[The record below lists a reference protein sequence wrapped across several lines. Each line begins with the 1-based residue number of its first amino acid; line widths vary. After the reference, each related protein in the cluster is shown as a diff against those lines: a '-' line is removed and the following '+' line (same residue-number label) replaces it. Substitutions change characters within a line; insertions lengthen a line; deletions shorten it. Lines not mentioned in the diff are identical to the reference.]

1 MQIPSINWKPR
12 KITFKRI
19 WKFVYRFFL
28 WFLGL
33 SIFLVILFR
42 WVPVPITPLMISR
55 AIEQKRDG
63 KEVKMQRNWKP
74 LEKISPHLQ
83 LAVVCTEDQ
92 NFLKHHGIDFIALEK
107 AINNTEGRSRRRGAS
122 TITQQVAKNVFL
134 WNGRSFLRKGLEAY
148 FAVLIDLFWSKQ
160 RIMEV
165 YLNVIEMG
173 DGIYGAEAA
182 SKTYFRKSAKK
193 LTKEQ
198 AATIASI
205 LPNPRRF
212 SARNPG
218 TYTRGRISWTLQQ
231 MRFWGGK
238 LDYDR
243 YKKKK

>member
-1 MQIPSINWKPR
+1 
-12 KITFKRI
+12 
-19 WKFVYRFFL
+19 
-28 WFLGL
+28 
-33 SIFLVILFR
+33 
-42 WVPVPITPLMISR
+42 
-55 AIEQKRDG
+55 
-63 KEVKMQRNWKP
+63 MQRKWKP
-74 LEKISPHLQ
+74 LKKISPHLQ

-92 NFLKHHGIDFIALEK
+92 NFLTHHGIDFIALKK

-134 WNGRSFLRKGLEAY
+134 WNGRSYLRKGLEAY
-148 FAVLIDLFWSKQ
+148 FAVLVDLFWSKK

-182 SKTYFRKSAKK
+182 SKTYFKKSAKN

-205 LPNPRRF
+205 LPNPRRY
-212 SARNPG
+212 SARNPEP
-218 TYTRGRISWTLQQ
+218 YIRGRISWTLRQ
-231 MRFWGGK
+231 MRFWGGE
-238 LDYDR
+238 LEYDR

>member
-1 MQIPSINWKPR
+1 MLIPATIWKSR
-12 KITFKRI
+12 KVNFRKI
-19 WKFVYRFFL
+19 WKFGCRFFL

-42 WVPVPITPLMISR
+42 WVPVPVTPLMISR
-55 AIEQKRDG
+55 TIAQKQDG
-63 KEVKMQRNWKP
+63 TQMKMRRNWKP
-74 LEKISPHLQ
+74 LEEISPHLQ

-107 AINNTEGRSRRRGAS
+107 AIYNTEGRSRRRGAS

-134 WNGRSFLRKGLEAY
+134 WNGRSYLRKAFEAY

-160 RIMEV
+160 RIMEI

-182 SKTYFRKSAKK
+182 SKSYFRKYAKN

-205 LPNPRRF
+205 LPNPRQH
-212 SARNPG
+212 SARNLG
-218 TYTRGRISWTLQQ
+218 SYTRSRISWTLQ
-231 MRFWGGK
+231 
-238 LDYDR
+238 
-243 YKKKK
+243 